1 MEVSLLELFARGIPE
16 SALFILASY
25 IFSKRQLDLKRFV
38 VSTVVYSLLVYIIR
52 LLPIQYGINNILTVF
67 AIIAVN
73 IMINRIDIIKS
84 IKIAIFI
91 FIIQF
96 ICEGINI
103 FILQYLFKYDLNYIF
118 SDAKLKILY
127 GIPSL
132 IIFGAILL
140 LFYFIYIKRKGN
152 KDK

>member
-16 SALFILASY
+16 GALFILASY
-25 IFSKRQLDLKRFV
+25 VFSKRQLDLKRFV

-103 FILQYLFKYDLNYIF
+103 FILQYLFKYDLSYIF